1 MVAAYAG
8 RRDGCRRRAL
18 PRPAR
23 RRRAGPGLTG
33 PRPIPPPPS
42 RKAWRTP
49 WPTRRRRLHR
59 RLQRRLQRC
68 RRRAGR
74 PTRCPGSARR
84 AGARTAA
91 GGPAGRPLAVR
102 GCIVERRLAAELN
115 VNQAP
120 VREAL
125 RSLQTLGLLDAEPSR
140 GVRVREIG
148 PAELSEVYQVRA
160 ALEQPAAE
168 AAVIRLA
175 GNTGVLER
183 HVELMAAAAA
193 AGDVLGQARH
203 VTPPT
208 WPRRRPVRARR
219 PRSRT

>member
-8 RRDGCRRRAL
+8 RRDGSRRRAL

-23 RRRAGPGLTG
+23 GRRAGPGLTG

-49 WPTRRRRLHR
+49 WPTRRRRL
-59 RLQRRLQRC
+59 QRC
-68 RRRAGR
+68 RCRGRAGR

-91 GGPAGRPLAVR
+91 GGPAVR

-148 PAELSEVYQVRA
+148 PAELREVYQVRA

-175 GNTGVLER
+175 GNTGALER